1 MADNDSNTVKPVEIL
16 QNIPVLTPAGRRE
29 QRKNRRQPHGKK
41 RTPMTSK
48 TLIVSLAKTKMTG
61 PPLAE
66 SIIVRDAKTSLTKK
80 KDWSS
85 KWQKQQDT
93 F

>member
-41 RTPMTSK
+41 TKLSEQEQNN
-48 TLIVSLAKTKMTG
+48 LDAAHVSSVEDRNGGSELGENENDRSASG
-61 PPLAE
+61 GIDYCA
-66 SIIVRDAKTSLTKK
+66 
-80 KDWSS
+80 
-85 KWQKQQDT
+85 
-93 F
+93 